1 MNICVVILLTVLT
14 TESVALIDNDYD
26 AGYREVRT
34 ILLKQQEEI
43 RELKKIS
50 LVQEE
55 KLRSLENENEALR
68 RNVDEL
74 NAIVLKL
81 EASKPITNP
90 SDDLNSVSNNTSS
103 LQTRQ
108 TDNSGKQIK
117 FLTTRYVHRY
127 DIKSKIKFNL
137 ARKTK
142 EFYGH

>member
-14 TESVALIDNDYD
+14 TKSVALIHNDYE
-26 AGYREVRT
+26 AGYREIRT

-55 KLRSLENENEALR
+55 KLRSLEKENEALR

-81 EASKPITNP
+81 EASGPTTNP
-90 SDDLNSVSNNTSS
+90 SDDINSVSNTSS

-108 TDNSGKQIK
+108 INHSGKQISYLCV
-117 FLTTRYVHRY
+117 F
-127 DIKSKIKFNL
+127 KIYFKYF
-137 ARKTK
+137 
-142 EFYGH
+142 

>member
-1 MNICVVILLTVLT
+1 MNISVIILLTVLT
-14 TESVALIDNDYD
+14 TESVALIDNDYE
-26 AGYREVRT
+26 AGYREIRT

-81 EASKPITNP
+81 EASGPTTNP
-90 SDDLNSVSNNTSS
+90 SDDINSVSNTF
-103 LQTRQ
+103 RC
-108 TDNSGKQIK
+108 KHVK
-117 FLTTRYVHRY
+117 
-127 DIKSKIKFNL
+127 
-137 ARKTK
+137 
-142 EFYGH
+142 

>member
-1 MNICVVILLTVLT
+1 MNICVIILLTVLT
-14 TESVALIDNDYD
+14 TESEALIDNDYE
-26 AGYREVRT
+26 AGYREIRT

-55 KLRSLENENEALR
+55 KLRSLEKENEALR

-81 EASKPITNP
+81 EASRPTTNP
-90 SDDLNSVSNNTSS
+90 SDDFNSVSNTSS

-108 TDNSGKQIK
+108 IDHSGKQISYI
-117 FLTTRYVHRY
+117 YVTILNIH
-127 DIKSKIKFNL
+127 DN
-137 ARKTK
+137 A
-142 EFYGH
+142 

>member
-14 TESVALIDNDYD
+14 TESVALIHNDYE
-26 AGYREVRT
+26 AGYREIRT

-55 KLRSLENENEALR
+55 KLRSLEKENEALR

-81 EASKPITNP
+81 EASRPTTNP
-90 SDDLNSVSNNTSS
+90 SDDFNSVSNTSS

-108 TDNSGKQIK
+108 IDHSGKQK
-117 FLTTRYVHRY
+117 SYMYVTILNIH
-127 DIKSKIKFNL
+127 DN
-137 ARKTK
+137 T
-142 EFYGH
+142 

>member
-1 MNICVVILLTVLT
+1 MNICVIILLTVLT
-14 TESVALIDNDYD
+14 TESVALIHNDYE
-26 AGYREVRT
+26 AGYREIRT

-68 RNVDEL
+68 HNVDEL

-81 EASKPITNP
+81 ESSGPTTNP
-90 SDDLNSVSNNTSS
+90 SDDINSVSNTSS

-108 TDNSGKQIK
+108 KDHSGKQK
-117 FLTTRYVHRY
+117 SYMYVTILNIH
-127 DIKSKIKFNL
+127 DN
-137 ARKTK
+137 T
-142 EFYGH
+142 